1 MIEGLSSTT
10 PLPAYARRISSPGG
24 ALRRAWLHSVLRLT
38 VKGTSFIDADI
49 AALRVRNAAFDA
61 HYARV
66 DPCVRRSTLAGEPF
80 GAEWLD
86 VPGSRPDR
94 VILYLHGGAFVFS
107 FPEIHAGM
115 MATWCARLQARALAV
130 DYRLAPEHP
139 FPAAANDCRAAYRW
153 LRAQGVAARDI
164 VLAGDSAGGNL
175 ALGLLQSLKADGEAL
190 PACAV
195 LLSPGVDFTLS
206 SRSMVT
212 NERVDPSFALA
223 ELVALRGLY
232 APPER
237 YLDPAVS
244 PLFGGFTGLPPLLFQ
259 AGGSEVLLDEST
271 RAAAR
276 AHAAGVTVELEIWDH
291 MGHEFQAMPLPQA
304 AAALDRIAQF
314 IERHADWSA

>member
-1 MIEGLSSTT
+1 MTEGLSSTA
-10 PLPAYARRISSPGG
+10 PLPAYARRINSPGG
-24 ALRRAWLHSVLRLT
+24 ALARAWLHWMLRLT

-49 AALRVRNAAFDA
+49 AALRARNAAFDA
-61 HYARV
+61 RYARV
-66 DPCVRRSTLAGEPF
+66 DPRMRRTSLAGESF
-80 GAEWLD
+80 GADWLTM
-86 VPGSRPDR
+86 PGSRPER
-94 VILYLHGGAFVFS
+94 VILYLHGGAFVFR
-107 FPEIHAGM
+107 FPDIHAGM
-115 MATWCARLQARALAV
+115 VATWCTRLKARALAV

-139 FPAAANDCRAAYRW
+139 FPAAVDDCRAAYRW
-153 LRAQGVAARDI
+153 LLAQGIAAHNI

-175 ALGLLQSLKADGEAL
+175 ALGLLQGLEAAGEPL

-212 NERVDPSFALA
+212 NAQLDPSFALA

-244 PLFGGFTGLPPLLFQ
+244 PLFGDFARLPPLLFQ
-259 AGGSEVLLDEST
+259 AGGSEMLLDEST

-276 AHAAGVTVELEIWDH
+276 AHAAGVVVELEIWDH
-291 MGHEFQAMPLPQA
+291 MGHEFQTMPLPQA
-304 AAALDRIAQF
+304 AAALDCIVQF
-314 IERHADWSA
+314 IERHAGWGA